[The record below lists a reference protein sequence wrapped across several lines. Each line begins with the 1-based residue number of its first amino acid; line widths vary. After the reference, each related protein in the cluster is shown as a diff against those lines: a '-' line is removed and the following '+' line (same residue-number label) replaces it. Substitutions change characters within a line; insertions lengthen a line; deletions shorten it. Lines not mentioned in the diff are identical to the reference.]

1 MVKIL
6 AGKEG
11 TGKTKHLIRMA
22 NEQLKTTPGSIVYL
36 DSDNRHIYELK
47 HEIRFLNMNEYPIK
61 NSDAFVGFLC
71 GVISNN
77 HDIQS
82 IYVDGLYNMVD
93 MNEVQA
99 LACIDQLEK
108 IADTFDIEFK
118 IGMNYKGIQVPEG
131 IQKYIFEVEES
142 V

>member
-22 NEQLKTTPGSIVYL
+22 NDQLKTTPGNVVYL
-36 DSDNRHIYELK
+36 DSDNRHIYDLK
-47 HEIRFLNMNEYPIK
+47 HEIRFLNMNEYPIDK
-61 NSDAFVGFLC
+61 PESFVGFLC

-77 HDIQS
+77 HDIQT

-93 MNEVQA
+93 MNESQA
-99 LACIDQLEK
+99 LDCIDQLQTIGK
-108 IADTFDIEFK
+108 KFDIEFK
-118 IGMNYKGIQVPEG
+118 IGMNIKGDKAPESLKDYIIQVE
-131 IQKYIFEVEES
+131 
-142 V
+142 